1 MKSFAILALLGLT
14 LAEAVPE
21 KTLIRLNTSAYGDD
35 NADESEEASEDESDD
50 SDDELVQLG
59 GPCVYLDET

>member
-35 NADESEEASEDESDD
+35 NVDASEEESEDDSD